1 MDCSTPGFPVHHQLL
16 ELAQTHVYRV
26 GDAIQPSPPLSSP
39 SPSAF
44 NLSVCLVKAMV
55 FLTVMYGYESWTI
68 KEAEHWRIDAF
79 ELWCWRRLRRSDQS
93 ILKEIY
99 PEYSLERLMVKL
111 MLQYLGHLMWRS
123 DSLEKIL
130 MLGKSEGR
138 RRRGWQRRRW
148 LDGIT
153 FSMDMSLRRLW
164 VLLID
169 REAWHP
175 AVHGVTKSQTTL
187 SDWTELKE
195 YDYLQL

>member
-1 MDCSTPGFPVHHQLL
+1 MYDFEL
-16 ELAQTHVYRV
+16 EY
-26 GDAIQPSPPLSSP
+26 
-39 SPSAF
+39 
-44 NLSVCLVKAMV
+44 K
-55 FLTVMYGYESWTI
+55 ESWV
-68 KEAEHWRIDAF
+68 
-79 ELWCWRRLRRSDQS
+79 LNNWCFWTVVLEKTLDSLLDCKRSNQS
-93 ILKEIY
+93 VLKEIS
-99 PEYSLERLMVKL
+99 PKYSLEGLMLKL
-111 MLQYLGHLMWRS
+111 KLQYLGHLMWRS

-187 SDWTELKE
+187 SDWTERIWLFTTVKSTSICRWSP
-195 YDYLQL
+195 